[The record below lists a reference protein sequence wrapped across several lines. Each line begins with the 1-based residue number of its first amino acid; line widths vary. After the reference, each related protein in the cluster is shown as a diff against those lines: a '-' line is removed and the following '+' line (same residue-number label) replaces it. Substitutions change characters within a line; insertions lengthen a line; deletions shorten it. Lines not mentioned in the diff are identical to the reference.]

1 MHQSLVVSELFIYW
15 VGFCTG
21 HVYETKSLA
30 FDHPFVSL
38 KILFYTFLHHKIHDT
53 FTVFRGLFFR
63 RVLWCFDQN
72 GCSARKKCRC
82 CKLSCQYRRVGL
94 KVMDSH
100 GGSEKYETC
109 LGSYQFWDKINSWDM
124 ISLPSGVIK
133 HGRRLKNPP
142 ISIGTD
148 DVLSKLNLHGW
159 FGGKKTSHFYACS
172 YRTYLPSG
180 KLT

>member
-1 MHQSLVVSELFIYW
+1 
-15 VGFCTG
+15 
-21 HVYETKSLA
+21 
-30 FDHPFVSL
+30 
-38 KILFYTFLHHKIHDT
+38 
-53 FTVFRGLFFR
+53 
-63 RVLWCFDQN
+63 
-72 GCSARKKCRC
+72 
-82 CKLSCQYRRVGL
+82 VGL